1 MNEYACGISAEGH
14 MAEEL
19 KYLEKILSF
28 ILYTTNPTG
37 TLLGF
42 KLGLPISIS
51 GQSEWDSCWIS
62 CFFHCV
68 T

>member
-1 MNEYACGISAEGH
+1 

-19 KYLEKILSF
+19 KYMYLEKILSS

-37 TLLGF
+37 TLLGV

-51 GQSEWDSCWIS
+51 GQSVWDLCWIR
-62 CFFHCV
+62 CFFHCLL
-68 T
+68 